1 MTSPSL
7 SAVPNRAYPSLVA
20 LLLLVRHAM
29 TDSTG
34 KRLSGQ
40 TPGLHLSDTGRAQ
53 AERVAERLRPVP
65 MAAIYSSPLERCVET
80 AEPIAAGRQIT
91 VRALPAL
98 MEVDYGAWSG
108 RAFGQLHRTTLW
120 KRLMQ
125 QPSSIRFPGGETLAE
140 VQARC
145 VHSMEEIAEKHPRR
159 IVGVVAHADVIRLT
173 LAHFAG
179 VHIDLY
185 QRITVS
191 PASVSALLLGDRI
204 PRIVRVNDTGS
215 LEDLVP
221 RRTERGGSGDGS
233 ARRPRT
239 RSRPTG

>member
-1 MTSPSL
+1 M
-7 SAVPNRAYPSLVA
+7 VA
-20 LLLLVRHAM
+20 LLLLVRHAL

-34 KRLSGQ
+34 RRLSGQ

-53 AERVAERLRPVP
+53 AERVAERLGPVP
-65 MAAIYSSPLERCVET
+65 LAAIYSSPLERCVET
-80 AEPIAAGRQIT
+80 AEPIAARRSIT
-91 VRALPAL
+91 VRELPAL

-145 VHSMEEIAEKHPRR
+145 VQAMEEISARHRR
-159 IVGVVAHADVIRLT
+159 GIVAVVAHADVIRLT
-173 LAHFAG
+173 LAQFAG

-221 RRTERGGSGDGS
+221 RRTTPGGSRDGS
-233 ARRPRT
+233 SRRPPK

>member
-1 MTSPSL
+1 M
-7 SAVPNRAYPSLVA
+7 A
-20 LLLLVRHAM
+20 
-29 TDSTG
+29 
-34 KRLSGQ
+34 Q
-40 TPGLHLSDTGRAQ
+40 HLRTIP
-53 AERVAERLRPVP
+53 LR
-65 MAAIYSSPLERCVET
+65 AIYSSPLERCVET
-80 AEPIAAGRQIT
+80 ATPIAAGRST
-91 VRALPAL
+91 GVRELPAL

-145 VHSMEEIAEKHPRR
+145 VAAMEEIAASHPRA
-159 IVGVVAHADVIRLT
+159 IVAVVAHADVIRLT

-185 QRITVS
+185 QRITIS
-191 PASVSALLLGDRI
+191 PASVSALYLGDRV

-215 LEDLVP
+215 LEDLVA
-221 RRTERGGSGDGS
+221 RTRPSGGSRDGS
-233 ARRPRT
+233 KGRPARR
-239 RSRPTG
+239 SGPTA